1 VVSIAQQGLARAV
14 STTFAQPS
22 RSVAFMA
29 RPRVYEENRVT
40 TALRLPESLHDRL
53 RDQAD
58 RRDVSVNLLA
68 TKAIRDYLE
77 QLERTT
83 PEG

>member
-1 VVSIAQQGLARAV
+1 
-14 STTFAQPS
+14 
-22 RSVAFMA
+22 MA

-68 TKAIRDYLE
+68 TKAIRDFLE
-77 QLERTT
+77 QLERTP
-83 PEG
+83 PER